1 MTNWKRRLAVTL
13 HWKNL
18 LQYFFQG
25 LVIIAPL
32 GITIYAVY
40 WLFTTVDNFL
50 PNIVHSFFPRYLPVD
65 ADGNVK
71 KIPGLGFVV
80 VILIVLLVGRI
91 SSSFF
96 MSKLV
101 DLLDGMLE
109 RTPGIKFIYKSVK
122 DFLEA
127 FTGNKRKFDK
137 PVLVNVDASD
147 VWRIGFITKEDSH
160 DFDLIEHAVVY
171 IPLSYALTG
180 VTYFVPRKNIRQLTH
195 ITSAEAMKFA
205 VSGGVSEVEQSEVQH
220 TEIKQSEMQVSS

>member
-1 MTNWKRRLAVTL
+1 MSNWKQRLGESL

-25 LVIIAPL
+25 IVIIAPL

-40 WLFTTVDNFL
+40 WLFTTIDSIL
-50 PNIVHSFFPRYLPVD
+50 PNILQSLFPRILD
-65 ADGNVK
+65 TDTEGLIK
-71 KIPGLGFVV
+71 QFPGIGFIVV
-80 VILIVLLVGRI
+80 VLIVILIGRV
-91 SSSFF
+91 SSSFV

-101 DLLDGMLE
+101 DLLDSMLE

-137 PVLVNVDASD
+137 PVLVNVDAPD
-147 VWRIGFITKEDSH
+147 VWRIGFITQEDAA
-160 DFDLIEHAVVY
+160 DFELTDHAVVY

-180 VTYFVPRKNIRQLTH
+180 VTYFVAKEKIKQLHH
-195 ITSAEAMKFA
+195 ISSAEAMKFA
-205 VSGGVSEVEQSEVQH
+205 VSGGVSHVEE
-220 TEIKQSEMQVSS
+220 K